1 MNRDPLSSSSDTGRA
16 SARRQPLSGPGDARA
31 LDDDLHNVDLQS
43 GGEVVSDHQR
53 DRDSKGVAGGYDD
66 SIARRKHD
74 DDRDRLGVS
83 RGD

>member
-16 SARRQPLSGPGDARA
+16 SARREPLSGPGEARSIDNA
-31 LDDDLHNVDLQS
+31 LHDVDLQS
-43 GGEVVSDHQR
+43 GGEFVGDHQR

-74 DDRDRLGVS
+74 EDRDRRGTS

>member
-1 MNRDPLSSSSDTGRA
+1 MKRDPLSSSSDTGRA
-16 SARRQPLSGPGDARA
+16 SARREPMSGPGDARSI
-31 LDDDLHNVDLQS
+31 DDRLHDVDPQNA
-43 GGEVVSDHQR
+43 GEFVSDHQR

-66 SIARRKHD
+66 SLTRRKHD

>member
-1 MNRDPLSSSSDTGRA
+1 MTRETQAPGTP
-16 SARRQPLSGPGDARA
+16 SARQEPMSGPGDARS
-31 LDDDLHNVDLQS
+31 LDDRLHDVDPRT
-43 GGEVVSDHQR
+43 GGEFTSDHQR

-66 SIARRKHD
+66 SIARRKGN